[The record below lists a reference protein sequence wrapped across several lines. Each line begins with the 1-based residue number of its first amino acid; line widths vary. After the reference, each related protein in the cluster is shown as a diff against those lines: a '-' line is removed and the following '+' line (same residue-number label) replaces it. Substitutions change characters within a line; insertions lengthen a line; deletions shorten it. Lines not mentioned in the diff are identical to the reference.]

1 MKTTF
6 FKTLSIALAFVF
18 TPVLANEFD
27 ATSVE
32 KTYIKCT
39 IDEKGDKV
47 PNYFVVVKGV
57 AHQTDSRTFFEVKKA
72 RAYVKKNMA
81 DNKVADNNVQK
92 QNPELTKSF

>member
-6 FKTLSIALAFVF
+6 LKTILIASAFVF

-47 PNYFVVVKGV
+47 PNYFVVVNGV

-72 RAYVKKNMA
+72 RAYVKKNNA